1 MNTAALDT
9 MAFDKFEVADMD
21 YLTSIEAGSF
31 SWKGFN
37 DAVGNGGLAGAA
49 TGATEGAMVGA
60 MGGTAVCPGVGTITG
75 AFACG
80 VANGFIGAIV
90 GGIGGGVNYL
100 LNCWG

>member
-1 MNTAALDT
+1 MNTAALAT

-37 DAVGNGGLAGAA
+37 DAVGNGGLAG
-49 TGATEGAMVGA
+49 
-60 MGGTAVCPGVGTITG
+60 
-75 AFACG
+75 
-80 VANGFIGAIV
+80 
-90 GGIGGGVNYL
+90 GVNYL

>member
-1 MNTAALDT
+1 MNTMSLDS
-9 MAFDKFEVADMD
+9 MAFDDFEVAGSN
-21 YLTSIEAGSF
+21 YLINVEGGSF

-60 MGGTAVCPGVGTITG
+60 MGGTAVCLGVGTVTG

-80 VANGFIGAIV
+80 VANGFIGAV
-90 GGIGGGVNYL
+90 AGGIGGRVNYL
-100 LNCWG
+100 LNC